1 MIDVLKGLINSLD
14 LVLSSRTERS
24 AVKDLGEHSRSAA
37 LCTEI
42 LRFALNDKRGSLYQ
56 HVKEHHRK
64 GLFRFDDAKEERIL
78 NMPFMPNYAKFDS
91 A

>member
-1 MIDVLKGLINSLD
+1 MISDVGTQRAAFLRPHKGN
-14 LVLSSRTERS
+14 
-24 AVKDLGEHSRSAA
+24 
-37 LCTEI
+37 LCRE
-42 LRFALNDKRGSLYQ
+42 RFALKIVLEDKVVLYQ

-78 NMPFMPNYAKFDS
+78 NMPFMPNYAKFNS